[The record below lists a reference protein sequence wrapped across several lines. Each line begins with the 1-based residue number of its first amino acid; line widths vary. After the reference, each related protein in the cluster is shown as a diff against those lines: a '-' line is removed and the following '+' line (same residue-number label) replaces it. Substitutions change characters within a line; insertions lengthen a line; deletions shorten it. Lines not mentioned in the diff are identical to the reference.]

1 MLELCNTPQTGL
13 SSVWKMNHKTV
24 DSKQLVFFV
33 VSLWAICMQLEAE
46 ADPSAEKNA
55 QYSIK
60 DQEGN
65 FCLLMNFT
73 VDLSF
78 TYTKKDQSNGIRK
91 FSKLTMNVAD
101 ASSCDKNVTTLVLKT
116 RPENATK
123 EWTVEF
129 EFSKNVTS
137 KTDNG
142 TFRVIST
149 KLTFTTDRNV
159 FPDVQFEVNMDV
171 SSADSWGSAPV
182 FSYYHCMAPKLLK
195 FSVKKPVSGLEMRLT
210 NVMLEAFVSKKKSQY
225 SDKETLCDED
235 QTPDNT
241 VPVAVG
247 IALAVCIVVALI
259 VFIVFNQ
266 RNRRRY
272 GSV

>member
-1 MLELCNTPQTGL
+1 MLGLCNTPQTDL
-13 SSVWKMNHKTV
+13 SSIRKMNRITV

-33 VSLWAICMQLEAE
+33 VSLWAMCMQLEAK

-60 DQEGN
+60 DREGN
-65 FCLLMNFT
+65 YCLLMNFT
-73 VDLSF
+73 ADLSF
-78 TYTKKDQSNGIRK
+78 TYTKAIEIE
-91 FSKLTMNVAD
+91 A
-101 ASSCDKNVTTLVLKT
+101 
-116 RPENATK
+116 
-123 EWTVEF
+123 
-129 EFSKNVTS
+129 
-137 KTDNG
+137 
-142 TFRVIST
+142 
-149 KLTFTTDRNV
+149 
-159 FPDVQFEVNMDV
+159 
-171 SSADSWGSAPV
+171 SSADTWGSAPV
-182 FSYYHCMAPKLLK
+182 FSYYHCMAPKLVK
-195 FSVKKPVSGLEMRLT
+195 FSVKKPVGGLEMRLT
-210 NVMLEAFVSKKKSQY
+210 DVMLEAFMSKKKSQY

-247 IALAVCIVVALI
+247 IALAVCIVIALI